1 MKEVAGEG
9 SMKTDRKPAGAVPYA
24 IKTCPSAVVEDVVQC
39 GVERNALGN
48 LRIYLV
54 SIGGFAITI
63 ILDLAGLF
71 CILCRM
77 HLFFVVWLFMRY
89 LN

>member
-9 SMKTDRKPAGAVPYA
+9 SMKTDRKPAGAVPCA

-48 LRIYLV
+48 LRI
-54 SIGGFAITI
+54 
-63 ILDLAGLF
+63 
-71 CILCRM
+71 
-77 HLFFVVWLFMRY
+77 
-89 LN
+89 